1 MAFIMT
7 NIISEESKGFYRG
20 YQRGFAIGAREVL
33 KDIQR
38 FLDEEY
44 AAFEHEFVEAGLEVE
59 KK

>member
-1 MAFIMT
+1 MP
-7 NIISEESKGFYRG
+7 NIDKSADFYLG
-20 YQRGFAIGAREVL
+20 YQRGFAIGARDVL

-44 AAFEHEFVEAGLEVE
+44 AAFEDEFVEAGLEVE